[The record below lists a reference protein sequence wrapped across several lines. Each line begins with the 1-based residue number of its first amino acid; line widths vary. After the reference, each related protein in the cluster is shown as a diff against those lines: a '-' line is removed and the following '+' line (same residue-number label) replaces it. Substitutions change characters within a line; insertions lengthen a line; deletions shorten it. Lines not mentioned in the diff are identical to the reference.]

1 MFLIDGVYTD
11 LEKPLLY
18 IHILAGFVSLGT
30 AYLLLFLKKG
40 DKRHK
45 KYGMYYVYGMSTIFV
60 TAIPLSMMG
69 VVQPFLFAIAIF
81 SFYFAFAGYRQAK
94 IRTGARENVDKA
106 LTLLMFIAGV
116 LLFLNAAGLI
126 NYGFYG
132 QFEGMN
138 TISIIFG
145 IGCMYIT
152 AYDLNRYRKTDK
164 PNFYDRTN
172 THLNLMLAGTIA
184 ATTAFIS
191 TIELFPQEWMNWA
204 MPNVFIVPVI
214 VYFSRRELAKKTT

>member
-1 MFLIDGVYTD
+1 MSLIEGVYTD

-94 IRTGARENVDKA
+94 VRTGARESVDKA

-116 LLFLNAAGLI
+116 MLLLNATDVLEF
-126 NYGFYG
+126 GFYG
-132 QFEGMN
+132 QFEGLR
-138 TISIIFG
+138 TVALIFG
-145 IGCMYIT
+145 VGCLFVT
-152 AYDLNRYRKTDK
+152 AYDLNRYRRTDK
-164 PNFYDRTN
+164 PNFYDRSS
-172 THLNLMLAGTIA
+172 THLILMLSGTIA

-214 VYFSRRELAKKTT
+214 VYFSRRELAKKAT

>member
-1 MFLIDGVYTD
+1 MNLIDGTYTD

-18 IHILAGFVSLGT
+18 LHIFAGFVSLGT
-30 AYLLLFLKKG
+30 AYLLLFIKKG

-45 KYGMYYVYGMSTIFV
+45 KFGMYYVYGMSTIFV

-81 SFYFAFAGYRQAK
+81 SLYFAFAGYRQAK
-94 IRTGARENVDKA
+94 VRSGARENLDKA

-116 LLFLNAAGLI
+116 MLLLNATGVI
-126 NYGFYG
+126 SFGVYG
-132 QFEGMN
+132 QFEGLR
-138 TISIIFG
+138 TVALIFG
-145 IGCMYIT
+145 IGCLIVT
-152 AYDLNRYRKTDK
+152 AYDLNRFRNTDK

-172 THLNLMLAGTIA
+172 RHLILMLSGTIA
-184 ATTAFIS
+184 ATTAFLS

-204 MPNVFIVPVI
+204 MPNVFIVPFI
-214 VYFSRRELAKKTT
+214 VFFSRRELAKKNN

>member
-1 MFLIDGVYTD
+1 MTLIDGVYTD

-81 SFYFAFAGYRQAK
+81 SFYFAFAGFRQQK
-94 IRTGARENVDKA
+94 SGLVLGRMWIK
-106 LTLLMFIAGV
+106 LSHYLCLL
-116 LLFLNAAGLI
+116 
-126 NYGFYG
+126 
-132 QFEGMN
+132 
-138 TISIIFG
+138 
-145 IGCMYIT
+145 
-152 AYDLNRYRKTDK
+152 
-164 PNFYDRTN
+164 
-172 THLNLMLAGTIA
+172 
-184 ATTAFIS
+184 
-191 TIELFPQEWMNWA
+191 
-204 MPNVFIVPVI
+204 PVYC
-214 VYFSRRELAKKTT
+214 YF

>member
-1 MFLIDGVYTD
+1 MNLIDGTYTD

-18 IHILAGFVSLGT
+18 LHIFAGFVSLGT
-30 AYLLLFLKKG
+30 AYLLLFIKKG

-45 KYGMYYVYGMSTIFV
+45 KFGMYYVFGMSTIFV

-94 IRTGARENVDKA
+94 VRSGAREHLDKA

-116 LLFLNAAGLI
+116 MLLLNATGVI
-126 NYGFYG
+126 SFGFYG
-132 QFEGMN
+132 QFEGLR
-138 TISIIFG
+138 TIALIFG
-145 IGCMYIT
+145 IGCLIVT
-152 AYDLNRYRKTDK
+152 AYDLNRFRNTDK

-172 THLNLMLAGTIA
+172 RHLILMLSGTIA

-204 MPNVFIVPVI
+204 MPNVFIVPFI
-214 VYFSRRELAKKTT
+214 VFFSRRELAKKNN

>member
-1 MFLIDGVYTD
+1 MSLIDGVYTD

-172 THLNLMLAGTIA
+172 TCLLYTSPSPRDPL
-184 ATTAFIS
+184 
-191 TIELFPQEWMNWA
+191 
-204 MPNVFIVPVI
+204 
-214 VYFSRRELAKKTT
+214 

>member
-1 MFLIDGVYTD
+1 
-11 LEKPLLY
+11 
-18 IHILAGFVSLGT
+18 
-30 AYLLLFLKKG
+30 
-40 DKRHK
+40 
-45 KYGMYYVYGMSTIFV
+45 MSTIFV

-94 IRTGARENVDKA
+94 VRTGARENVDKA

-145 IGCMYIT
+145 IGAMYIT

-204 MPNVFIVPVI
+204 MPNVFLVPVI
-214 VYFSRRELAKKTT
+214 IYFSKRELAKKTT

>member
-1 MFLIDGVYTD
+1 MNLIDGTYTD

-18 IHILAGFVSLGT
+18 LHIFAGFVSLGT
-30 AYLLLFLKKG
+30 AYLLLFIKKG

-45 KYGMYYVYGMSTIFV
+45 KFGMYYVYGMSTIFV

-81 SFYFAFAGYRQAK
+81 SLYFAFAGYRQAK
-94 IRTGARENVDKA
+94 VRSGARENLDKA

-116 LLFLNAAGLI
+116 MLLLNATGVI
-126 NYGFYG
+126 SFGVYG
-132 QFEGMN
+132 QFEGLR
-138 TISIIFG
+138 TIALIFG
-145 IGCMYIT
+145 IGCLIVT
-152 AYDLNRYRKTDK
+152 AYDLNRFRNTDK
-164 PNFYDRTN
+164 PNFYDRAN
-172 THLNLMLAGTIA
+172 RHLILMLSGTIA

-204 MPNVFIVPVI
+204 MPNVFIVPFI
-214 VYFSRRELAKKTT
+214 VFFSRRELAKKNN

>member
-1 MFLIDGVYTD
+1 MEFKGIYTD

-18 IHILAGFVSLGT
+18 IHIVAGFVSLGT

-45 KYGMYYVYGMSTIFV
+45 KFGMYYVYGMSTIFV

-69 VVQPFLFAIAIF
+69 LVQPFLFAVAIF

-94 IRTGARENVDKA
+94 VRTGARESVDKA

-116 LLFLNAAGLI
+116 MLLLFATDVLEM
-126 NYGFYG
+126 GFFG
-132 QFEGMN
+132 QFEGLR
-138 TISIIFG
+138 TVALIFG
-145 IGCMYIT
+145 FACLVIT
-152 AYDLNRYRKTDK
+152 AYDLNRFRKTDK
-164 PNFYDRTN
+164 PNFYDRT
-172 THLNLMLAGTIA
+172 TIHLNFMLAGTIA

-191 TIELFPQEWMNWA
+191 TVELFPQEWMNWA
-204 MPNVFIVPVI
+204 MPNVFIVPFI
-214 VYFSRRELAKKTT
+214 VFFSRRELAKKAT

>member
-1 MFLIDGVYTD
+1 MEFKGIYTD

-18 IHILAGFVSLGT
+18 IHIVAGFVSLGT

-45 KYGMYYVYGMSTIFV
+45 KFGMYYVYGMSTIFV

-69 VVQPFLFAIAIF
+69 LVQPFLFAVAIF

-94 IRTGARENVDKA
+94 VRTGARESVDKA

-116 LLFLNAAGLI
+116 MLLLFATDVLEM
-126 NYGFYG
+126 GFFG
-132 QFEGMN
+132 QFEGLR
-138 TISIIFG
+138 TVALIFG
-145 IGCMYIT
+145 FACLVIT
-152 AYDLNRYRKTDK
+152 VYDFNRFRKTDK
-164 PNFYDRTN
+164 PNFYDRT
-172 THLNLMLAGTIA
+172 TIHLNFMLAGTIA

-191 TIELFPQEWMNWA
+191 TVELFPQEWMNWA
-204 MPNVFIVPVI
+204 MPNVFIVPFI
-214 VYFSRRELAKKTT
+214 VFFSRRELAKKAT

>member
-1 MFLIDGVYTD
+1 MEFKGIYTD

-18 IHILAGFVSLGT
+18 IHIVAGFVSLGT

-45 KYGMYYVYGMSTIFV
+45 KFGMYYVYGMSTIFV

-69 VVQPFLFAIAIF
+69 LVQPFLFAVAIF

-94 IRTGARENVDKA
+94 VRTGARESVDKA

-116 LLFLNAAGLI
+116 MLLLFATDVLEM
-126 NYGFYG
+126 GFFG
-132 QFEGMN
+132 QFEGLR
-138 TISIIFG
+138 TVALIFG
-145 IGCMYIT
+145 FACLVIT
-152 AYDLNRYRKTDK
+152 VYDLNRFRKTDK
-164 PNFYDRTN
+164 PNFYDRT
-172 THLNLMLAGTIA
+172 TIHLNFMLAGTIA

-191 TIELFPQEWMNWA
+191 TVELFPQEWMNWA
-204 MPNVFIVPVI
+204 MPNVFIVPFI
-214 VYFSRRELAKKTT
+214 VFFSRRELAKKAT

>member
-1 MFLIDGVYTD
+1 MTLIDGVYTV

-94 IRTGARENVDKA
+94 VRTGARENVDKA

-145 IGCMYIT
+145 IGAMYIT

-164 PNFYDRTN
+164 PNFYDRTS
-172 THLNLMLAGTIA
+172 THLSPVSYTHLTLPTI
-184 ATTAFIS
+184 
-191 TIELFPQEWMNWA
+191 LL
-204 MPNVFIVPVI
+204 V
-214 VYFSRRELAKKTT
+214 

>member
-1 MFLIDGVYTD
+1 MTFIDGVYTD

-94 IRTGARENVDKA
+94 VRTGARENVDKA

-145 IGCMYIT
+145 IGAMYIT

-172 THLNLMLAGTIA
+172 THLSLMLAGTIA

-204 MPNVFIVPVI
+204 MPNVFLVPVI
-214 VYFSRRELAKKTT
+214 IYFSNYFNFFSK

>member
-1 MFLIDGVYTD
+1 MNFIDGTYTD

-18 IHILAGFVSLGT
+18 LHIFAGFVSLGT
-30 AYLLLFLKKG
+30 AYLLLFIKKG

-45 KYGMYYVYGMSTIFV
+45 KFGMYYVYGMSTIFV

-94 IRTGARENVDKA
+94 VRSGARENLDKA

-116 LLFLNAAGLI
+116 MLLLNATDVI
-126 NYGFYG
+126 SFGFYG
-132 QFEGMN
+132 QFEGLR
-138 TISIIFG
+138 TVALIFG
-145 IGCMYIT
+145 IGCLIVT
-152 AYDLNRYRKTDK
+152 AYDLNRFRYADK

-172 THLNLMLAGTIA
+172 RHLIIMLSGTIA

-191 TIELFPQEWMNWA
+191 TIELFHKNG
-204 MPNVFIVPVI
+204 
-214 VYFSRRELAKKTT
+214 

>member
-1 MFLIDGVYTD
+1 MEFKGIYTD

-18 IHILAGFVSLGT
+18 IHIVAGFVSLGT

-45 KYGMYYVYGMSTIFV
+45 KFGMYYVYGMSTIFV

-69 VVQPFLFAIAIF
+69 LVQPFLFAVAIF

-94 IRTGARENVDKA
+94 VRTGARESVDKA

-116 LLFLNAAGLI
+116 MLLLFATDVLEM
-126 NYGFYG
+126 GFFG
-132 QFEGMN
+132 QFEGLR
-138 TISIIFG
+138 TVALIFG
-145 IGCMYIT
+145 VACLVIT
-152 AYDLNRYRKTDK
+152 AYDLNRFRKTDK
-164 PNFYDRTN
+164 PNFYDRT
-172 THLNLMLAGTIA
+172 TIHLNFMLAGTIA

-191 TIELFPQEWMNWA
+191 TVELFPQEWMNWA
-204 MPNVFIVPVI
+204 MPNVFIVPFI
-214 VYFSRRELAKKTT
+214 VFFSRRELAKKTV

>member
-1 MFLIDGVYTD
+1 MNLIDGTYTD

-18 IHILAGFVSLGT
+18 LHIFAGFVSLGA
-30 AYLLLFLKKG
+30 AYLLLFIKKG

-45 KYGMYYVYGMSTIFV
+45 KFGMYYVYGMSTIFV

-94 IRTGARENVDKA
+94 VRSGARKNLDKA

-116 LLFLNAAGLI
+116 MLLLNSTDVI
-126 NYGFYG
+126 SFGFYG
-132 QFEGMN
+132 QFEGLR
-138 TISIIFG
+138 TVALIFG
-145 IGCMYIT
+145 IGCLIVT
-152 AYDLNRYRKTDK
+152 AYDLNRFRYTNK

-172 THLNLMLAGTIA
+172 RHLILMLSGTIA

-204 MPNVFIVPVI
+204 MPNVFIVPFI
-214 VYFSRRELAKKTT
+214 VFFSRRELAKKNN